1 MSLFPLIDAP
11 DTGTVPAA
19 TLPLAREIAWDFVR
33 DQPIWRA
40 GRPVYVTGAGAV
52 LVWAWNC
59 IHTERFRYDV
69 FTTDYGQ
76 DLSGLIGQ
84 PYGDDIRQ
92 SEAIRTIREAL
103 MIHPYITAVD
113 QVSARFEG
121 TLLKISISSIYTS
134 EGDLYFVVYSGNGID
149 DYGIDVYKLLSS
161 KEVQLLFSKEY
172 IDDFAFYTHY
182 AIFSEDCDI
191 FAFDLCTCEELK
203 IAKDTTD
210 GIFRIVGG
218 YLYFEIEDHDED
230 GDLVDVPYRILLSDP
245 NLTPEKSPSPLPDPK
260 DAL

>member
-113 QVSARFEG
+113 HQVSARFEG
-121 TLLKISISSIYTS
+121 TLLTLSFTMHTIYGEVAIHDAALSI
-134 EGDLYFVVYSGNGID
+134 
-149 DYGIDVYKLLSS
+149 
-161 KEVQLLFSKEY
+161 
-172 IDDFAFYTHY
+172 
-182 AIFSEDCDI
+182 
-191 FAFDLCTCEELK
+191 
-203 IAKDTTD
+203 
-210 GIFRIVGG
+210 
-218 YLYFEIEDHDED
+218 
-230 GDLVDVPYRILLSDP
+230 
-245 NLTPEKSPSPLPDPK
+245 
-260 DAL
+260 

>member
-40 GRPVYVTGAGAV
+40 GRPVYVTGADAV

-76 DLSGLIGQ
+76 DLSGLVGQ

-92 SEAIRTIREAL
+92 SEPFGRR
-103 MIHPYITAVD
+103 
-113 QVSARFEG
+113 
-121 TLLKISISSIYTS
+121 
-134 EGDLYFVVYSGNGID
+134 
-149 DYGIDVYKLLSS
+149 
-161 KEVQLLFSKEY
+161 
-172 IDDFAFYTHY
+172 
-182 AIFSEDCDI
+182 
-191 FAFDLCTCEELK
+191 
-203 IAKDTTD
+203 
-210 GIFRIVGG
+210 
-218 YLYFEIEDHDED
+218 
-230 GDLVDVPYRILLSDP
+230 
-245 NLTPEKSPSPLPDPK
+245 
-260 DAL
+260 